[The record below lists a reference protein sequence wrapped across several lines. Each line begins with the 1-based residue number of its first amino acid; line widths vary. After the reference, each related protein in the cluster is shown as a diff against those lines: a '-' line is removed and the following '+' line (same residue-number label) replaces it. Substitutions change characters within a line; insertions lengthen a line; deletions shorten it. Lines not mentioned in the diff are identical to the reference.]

1 MGWGKSTQLGY
12 GLGINMG
19 AKLAAP
25 EKLCINIMGDAAIGM
40 TGMDLETAARN
51 DIAILT
57 IVFNNNVMAAERD
70 VLVTATKKY
79 GAMNVGGN
87 YTKVAEGLGV
97 QSKRIEEPKDFIP
110 ALEVAK
116 EVTKSGKPYLLECVV
131 KQGYEFSRDTLPGL

>member
-1 MGWGKSTQLGY
+1 MKIISLY
-12 GLGINMG
+12 HI
-19 AKLAAP
+19 KV
-25 EKLCINIMGDAAIGM
+25 

-116 EVTKSGKPYLLECVV
+116 EVTKSGKPYLLECIV